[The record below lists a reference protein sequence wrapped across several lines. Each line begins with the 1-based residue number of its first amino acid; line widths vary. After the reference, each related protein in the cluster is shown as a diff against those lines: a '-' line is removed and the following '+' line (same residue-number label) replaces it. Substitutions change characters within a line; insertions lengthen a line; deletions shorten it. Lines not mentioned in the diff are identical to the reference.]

1 MTTDDIAY
9 RTDEVIPGTNHAFRR
24 ALSAGGQGTVYIAT
38 DLFLGVDVIMKL
50 GLPQVGVDL
59 ADALRTLQG
68 EARAIAQLRSR
79 HIVEVLGGGITA
91 EARPRP
97 YFTMKY
103 YEGYTLSFLL
113 KRERRLSL
121 AHALLIA
128 MEVLDGL
135 AVAHEHA
142 THAVIHRDIKPSNI
156 FLHCTQ
162 PGDWITKIL
171 DFGVARK
178 VGVAPSKFSG
188 QHFTGTCDYAA
199 PEQAGGTVT
208 PSADLYAVSGVLFQM
223 LTGRLLFRGF
233 DVWDTIAMHRSTPA
247 PRVSSFLPGI
257 PKDVD
262 DLIASGLEKDPR
274 NRPRSAAEFS
284 RQLRAIRDRER
295 ARAADPELQVHTD
308 NMPLDRAMHVHA
320 GKSPAEIVT
329 SVGDGAPSVGAT
341 LPSRANPADT
351 TEPPNTTTPMAA
363 PAAAREPS
371 PVSLAHADTAP
382 SPAPLPPVALA
393 AAVVLV
399 PAAQSV
405 EPVVVVQAAKRA
417 VTDPMPFAG
426 PLSAAPPSFD
436 RVGPTHTH
444 VPLRKKVAPQITA
457 PLPAPVLREDA
468 PEVDAASA
476 PGLALPTPS
485 RWAVETGRWLGT
497 AARRRQVVIGVV
509 SGAGMVLLAAFGLRV
524 GISFGQRAQSQEAT
538 IAASTA
544 ASAQPAPAAIAAAP
558 PTTPAVVVA
567 APSTAPTAGP
577 AAKAPASKAKPA
589 AARPPNW
596 MPGWDGDEPRAPKA
610 APPKPTAPPA
620 PSWRRLMENE

>member
-1 MTTDDIAY
+1 
-9 RTDEVIPGTNHAFRR
+9 
-24 ALSAGGQGTVYIAT
+24 
-38 DLFLGVDVIMKL
+38 MKL
-50 GLPQVGVDL
+50 GLPQVGIDL
-59 ADALRTLQG
+59 AEALRSLQG

-97 YFTMKY
+97 YFTMPLL
-103 YEGYTLSFLL
+103 EGYTLAVLL
-113 KRERRLSL
+113 KRERQLAL
-121 AHALLIA
+121 AHALIVA
-128 MEVLDGL
+128 IEVLDGL
-135 AVAHEHA
+135 AVAHEHP

-171 DFGVARK
+171 DFGVSRK

-233 DVWDTIAMHRSTPA
+233 DVWDTISMHRSTPA

-308 NMPLDRAMHVHA
+308 NMPLDRAMHVHN
-320 GKSPAEIVT
+320 GRSPAEVITIVK
-329 SVGDGAPSVGAT
+329 DGAPSVGPT
-341 LPSRANPADT
+341 LPSHARQPDIAVA
-351 TEPPNTTTPMAA
+351 PNTTTPMAA
-363 PAAAREPS
+363 PAATRKPS

-382 SPAPLPPVALA
+382 SPAPLPPVAVATAVPVAPAQAVDPAMLA
-393 AAVVLV
+393 
-399 PAAQSV
+399 
-405 EPVVVVQAAKRA
+405 QAAKRA
-417 VTDPMPFAG
+417 VTDPIPFPG

-444 VPLRKKVAPQITA
+444 VPLRKKVAQQITA
-457 PLPAPVLREDA
+457 PLPAPVVREDA
-468 PEVDAASA
+468 PNVDAAELGSA
-476 PGLALPTPS
+476 PGLALATRP
-485 RWAVETGRWLGT
+485 RWAVDTGRWLGT

-509 SGAGMVLLAAFGLRV
+509 AGAAAVVLAATGLKV
-524 GISFGQRAQSQEAT
+524 GLSFGERAHGQEAT
-538 IAASTA
+538 IAVSTA
-544 ASAQPAPAAIAAAP
+544 ETAQPVSTALPRVA
-558 PTTPAVVVA
+558 PTTPAIVVA
-567 APSTAPTAGP
+567 APLIAPTGSLARATP
-577 AAKAPASKAKPA
+577 SKAKPA
-589 AARPPNW
+589 AARPRNW
-596 MPGWDGDEPRAPKA
+596 MPGWDGDDPPR
-610 APPKPTAPPA
+610 T
-620 PSWRRLMENE
+620 PSPSGTSRLPSGLNLENK

>member
-24 ALSAGGQGTVYIAT
+24 ALATGGQGTVYIAV
-38 DLFLGVDVIMKL
+38 DLFLGKEVIMKL
-50 GLPQVGVDL
+50 GLPQVGIDL

-97 YFTMKY
+97 YFTMPLL
-103 YEGYTLSFLL
+103 EGYTLAVLL
-113 KRERRLSL
+113 KRERQLAL
-121 AHALLIA
+121 AHALIVA
-128 MEVLDGL
+128 IEVLDGL
-135 AVAHEHA
+135 AVAHEHPS
-142 THAVIHRDIKPSNI
+142 HAVIHRDIKPSNI

-162 PGDWITKIL
+162 PGDWTTKIL

-199 PEQAGGTVT
+199 PEQAGGIVT

-308 NMPLDRAMHVHA
+308 NMPLDRAMHVHN
-320 GKSPAEIVT
+320 GRSPAEVITIVK
-329 SVGDGAPSVGAT
+329 DGAPSVGPT
-341 LPSRANPADT
+341 LPSHAS
-351 TEPPNTTTPMAA
+351 PPEAAAQAPDTTTPLPLA
-363 PAAAREPS
+363 PEPREPS
-371 PVSLAHADTAP
+371 PASLAHADTAP
-382 SPAPLPPVALA
+382 SPVALPP
-393 AAVVLV
+393 
-399 PAAQSV
+399 
-405 EPVVVVQAAKRA
+405 VVQAAKRA

-426 PLSAAPPSFD
+426 PLSLAPPSFD

-468 PEVDAASA
+468 PEVDAPELGSA
-476 PGLALPTPS
+476 PGLTLPSPP

-509 SGAGMVLLAAFGLRV
+509 AGAAAVVLAATGLKV
-524 GISFGQRAQSQEAT
+524 GLSFGERAQGQAAT
-538 IAASTA
+538 ITA
-544 ASAQPAPAAIAAAP
+544 TTATSAQHAPTATPAA
-558 PTTPAVVVA
+558 PTTSPAVVFA
-567 APSTAPTAGP
+567 APSAAVTAGSGT
-577 AAKAPASKAKPA
+577 KAMVNKAKPVA
-589 AARPPNW
+589 VHPPGW
-596 MPGWDGDEPRAPKA
+596 MPGWDGDDPPRPKA
-610 APPKPTAPPA
+610 PLPPGPTRL
-620 PSWRRLMENE
+620 PSGLNLENK